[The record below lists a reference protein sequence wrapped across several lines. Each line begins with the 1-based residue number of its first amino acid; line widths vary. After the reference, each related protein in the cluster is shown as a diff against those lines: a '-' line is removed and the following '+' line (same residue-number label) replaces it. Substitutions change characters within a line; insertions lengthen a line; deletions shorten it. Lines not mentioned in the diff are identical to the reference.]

1 MMITP
6 DYCRIMARYN
16 QWQNK
21 AVTEV
26 VEQMSADDLTAG
38 RGAFFGS
45 ILGTLNHLLWA
56 DLMWMSRLDGR
67 DGPGITLADSP
78 GLAPDAREWARMRF
92 LVDGRIREWAL
103 ALDAIDLVGEL
114 TWFSGAVQAE
124 MRRPV
129 ALCVMHM
136 FNHQAHH
143 RGQVHAMLTAAGHDP
158 GPTDLAMMPE
168 AQ

>member
-26 VEQMSADDLTAG
+26 VESMAPAELTED

-56 DLMWMSRLDGR
+56 DLVWMSRLDGG
-67 DGPGITLADSP
+67 DGPGVALTDSP
-78 GLAPDAREWARMRF
+78 A
-92 LVDGRIREWAL
+92 
-103 ALDAIDLVGEL
+103 
-114 TWFSGAVQAE
+114 
-124 MRRPV
+124 
-129 ALCVMHM
+129 
-136 FNHQAHH
+136 
-143 RGQVHAMLTAAGHDP
+143 
-158 GPTDLAMMPE
+158 
-168 AQ
+168 